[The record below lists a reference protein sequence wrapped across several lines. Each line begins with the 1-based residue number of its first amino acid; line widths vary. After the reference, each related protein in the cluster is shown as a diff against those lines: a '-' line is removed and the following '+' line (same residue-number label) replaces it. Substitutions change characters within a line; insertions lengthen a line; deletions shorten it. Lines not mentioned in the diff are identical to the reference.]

1 MADICVAWP
10 NAIAAD
16 LRDVSGSLPLT
27 EEEDKEEKEV
37 VPQGGVESCTQT
49 ILCFVFES
57 TGRSWN
63 AKQ

>member
-16 LRDVSGSLPLT
+16 LRDVSGSLPLA

-37 VPQGGVESCTQT
+37 VPQGGVES
-49 ILCFVFES
+49 
-57 TGRSWN
+57 
-63 AKQ
+63 

>member
-1 MADICVAWP
+1 MADICVPVAWP
-10 NAIAAD
+10 NVIAAV
-16 LRDVSGSLPLT
+16 LRDCMSGSLPLT
-27 EEEDKEEKEV
+27 EEEEKEV

-63 AKQ
+63 A

>member
-27 EEEDKEEKEV
+27 EEEEKEV
-37 VPQGGVESCTQT
+37 VPQGGVES
-49 ILCFVFES
+49 
-57 TGRSWN
+57 
-63 AKQ
+63 